1 MLYTFHA
8 VVFHTQVLFPTTT
21 QLILRYYM
29 IQLPTAAFILETQ
42 AAYRMSVN
50 G

>member
-1 MLYTFHA
+1 MQLSSTHKIYF
-8 VVFHTQVLFPTTT
+8 QLQQ
-21 QLILRYYM
+21 QLILRHYM
-29 IQLPTAAFILETQ
+29 FHLPTAAIILETQ